1 MDLLPKN
8 HQDFRQKEYWDSF
21 FRKRGKKAFEWY
33 GEYGELCGIL
43 HKYIKQ
49 RDTVLVVGC
58 GNSTMSCDLYDV
70 GYKSITS
77 IDLSNQVIEQMQR
90 QNKRERPDLK
100 FETMDATQMSYDEST
115 YSVILDKGTLDAMM
129 TDDSDEVTAS
139 VNLMF
144 AEIDRVLR
152 FGGRYI
158 AFSLLQPHILRHAV
172 EWFANDRGWPV
183 RIVRCKEADEGKSLE
198 ERQFPVFAFIATKFK
213 KLNEMIPVLEMGL
226 SSDGQLSRLKSSE
239 DLVGS
244 VRGIQQFAAVRAGV
258 AKGNLFKHSDA
269 RHADP
274 SLDLLAPTSTVG
286 GKQITSPKYS
296 LFLVDREN
304 GTALKFAVFIV
315 PQGREAEWLFS
326 TKEGR
331 IHLATSANCKRM
343 VVVHLHREHTYKS
356 LDAIKDELS
365 GYALE
370 LAPPD
375 LESNIQVP
383 FLSLG
388 EDEVGDRTERC
399 RGKSELSGEFVVED
413 ISANGELFRRLIFFN
428 NKKLIQSEAR
438 LKQVKVKK
446 KSKKIIDTSYLACA
460 HHSAMIGSLGFFSDK
475 LNSNK
480 DTKKFVKCLI
490 IGLGG
495 GALPGYISHQ
505 FPNTVIDVVEIDSS
519 IVRVATEHFGFKVN
533 DRLKVIT
540 CDGLKYIKELALEE
554 KNADGNDSYDII
566 MFDVD
571 SKDSRIGMSCPP
583 KPFVELE
590 FLLLVNKCLTYNG
603 IFVLNITCRDPTLR
617 TEVVNDIKTAF
628 DGELLSYRIPQEVN
642 EIFLCWKT
650 SVPEM
655 KSKVNDKHPAIKAF
669 ETVNRVVKD
678 DLLDLSEAIQQVQI
692 V

>member
-8 HQDFRQKEYWDSF
+8 HQEFRQKEYWDSF
-21 FRKRGKKAFEWY
+21 FKKRGKKAFEWY
-33 GEYGELCGIL
+33 GEYGELCGVL
-43 HKYIKQ
+43 HKYIKPK
-49 RDTVLVVGC
+49 DNVLVVGC

-70 GYKSITS
+70 GYKNITS

-90 QNKRERPDLK
+90 QNKRDRPDLK
-100 FETMDATQMSYDEST
+100 FETMDATKMTYNES
-115 YSVILDKGTLDAMM
+115 SFGVVLDKGTLDAMM
-129 TDDSDEVTAS
+129 TDDSNEVKAN

-152 FGGRYI
+152 FGGRFI
-158 AFSLLQPHILRHAV
+158 IFSLLQPHILRHVV
-172 EWFANDRGWPV
+172 EWFSNDRGWPV

-213 KLNEMIPVLEMGL
+213 KVNEMIPVLEMGL
-226 SSDGQLSRLKSSE
+226 STDGQLSRLKSSE
-239 DLVGS
+239 ELVGS

-258 AKGNLFKHSDA
+258 AKGNLFKDSDA

-274 SLDLLAPTSTVG
+274 SLDLLAAASSVG

-296 LFLVDREN
+296 LFLVESEK
-304 GTALKFAVFIV
+304 GKGLKFAVFIV

-331 IHLATSANCKRM
+331 NHLAASADCKRM

-356 LDAIKDELS
+356 LDSIKEELS

-375 LESNIQVP
+375 LEANVQVP

-399 RGKSELSGEFVVED
+399 RGKSDLSGEFVVED
-413 ISANGELFRRLIFFN
+413 VTANGEMFRRLIFFN
-428 NKKLIQSEAR
+428 NKKLIQSEAK

-460 HHSAMIGSLGFFSDK
+460 HHSAMIGSLGFFSNEMCSSDHSG
-475 LNSNK
+475 N
-480 DTKKFVKCLI
+480 VKCLI
-490 IGLGG
+490 VGLGG
-495 GALPGYISHQ
+495 GALAGYISLK
-505 FPNTVIDVVEIDSS
+505 FPNTTLDVVEIDPS
-519 IVRVATEHFGFKVN
+519 IVRVATDHFGFKAN
-533 DRLKVIT
+533 ERLKVIT
-540 CDGLKYIKELALEE
+540 SDGLKYIKDFSQHMN
-554 KNADGNDSYDII
+554 NAENQSLYDII

-571 SKDSRIGMSCPP
+571 SKDSSIGMSCPP
-583 KPFVELE
+583 KPFVEPE
-590 FLLLVNKCLTYNG
+590 FLLCVSKCLKDGG

-617 TEVVNDIKTAF
+617 SEVVTDIKKVF
-628 DGELLSYRIPQEVN
+628 QDVLSYQIPQEVN
-642 EIFLCWKT
+642 EIFLCWKNCGT
-650 SVPEM
+650 EI
-655 KSKVNDKHPAIKAF
+655 KSKVNKRHPVIKAF
-669 ETVNRVVKD
+669 QYVNSTLQD
-678 DLLDLSEAIQQVQI
+678 DLLDIQEALEQVKLL
-692 V
+692 